1 MTVRK
6 LPELLA
12 PAGDPEKLRAA
23 IAFGADAVYL
33 AGKAYGMRS
42 NAGNFLP
49 DELTDAIRTAHAAGV
64 KVYVTVNTM
73 PRNDELAALPEYLA
87 FLSRA
92 GADAVIV
99 ADPGVA
105 AMARKFAP
113 DVPMH
118 VSTQA
123 CVTNYAAALAW
134 RELGASRIVLARE
147 LTLPE
152 IAEIR
157 ARIPA
162 ELELECFVHGAMCVA
177 YSGRCLLSSALMGR
191 DASRGMCTQPCRW
204 SYSLVEEKRPGIYI
218 PVEEAEGESYVFNS
232 CDLRMI
238 EHIPALAAAGIDSL
252 KIEGRGKTAYYAAA
266 ITNAYRLALDGYARE
281 GDGWTCSPELLSETE
296 KLSHRPYDTGFFFGK
311 HDLQSRRSGDYIRP
325 WDLAALQLSCEGQTA
340 VLRQK
345 NHFAPGDR
353 LEWLIP
359 RTMPRPAT
367 LLSLEDEEGTPLD
380 AARHPLQTVR
390 ARFAEE
396 VPEGAILRKMIQNP

>member
-1 MTVRK
+1 
-6 LPELLA
+6 
-12 PAGDPEKLRAA
+12 
-23 IAFGADAVYL
+23 
-33 AGKAYGMRS
+33 
-42 NAGNFLP
+42 
-49 DELTDAIRTAHAAGV
+49 
-64 KVYVTVNTM
+64 
-73 PRNDELAALPEYLA
+73 
-87 FLSRA
+87 
-92 GADAVIV
+92 
-99 ADPGVA
+99 
-105 AMARKFAP
+105 
-113 DVPMH
+113 
-118 VSTQA
+118 
-123 CVTNYAAALAW
+123 
-134 RELGASRIVLARE
+134 
-147 LTLPE
+147 
-152 IAEIR
+152 
-157 ARIPA
+157 
-162 ELELECFVHGAMCVA
+162 ELECFVHGAMCVA

-266 ITNAYRLALDGYARE
+266 ITNAYRLALDGYAE
-281 GDGWTCSPELLSETE
+281 KGDAWTCSPELLSETE

-325 WDLAALQLSCEGQTA
+325 WDLAALQLSREGSTA
-340 VLRQK
+340 LLRQK